1 MFSRGF
7 VFFFV
12 AFFTTSHCILSTIN
26 QYRCTDLGRLFSHS
40 RQEGNKHHQHCF
52 NQTNEFLLKNILY
65 ENQKM
70 ITLKGENRL
79 IIKWMLTCNKM
90 TQTKKKQFWENQIE
104 FKFLFLMIQLVFLD
118 LNLLKIEIK
127 FSAFL
132 DFL

>member
-1 MFSRGF
+1 
-7 VFFFV
+7 
-12 AFFTTSHCILSTIN
+12 
-26 QYRCTDLGRLFSHS
+26 
-40 RQEGNKHHQHCF
+40 
-52 NQTNEFLLKNILY
+52 
-65 ENQKM
+65 
-70 ITLKGENRL
+70 
-79 IIKWMLTCNKM
+79 M